1 MSLDGAYLN
10 LIKQELTAK
19 GLIGSRT
26 DKIHQPA
33 RDELVFTFRGF
44 KGGVKVAMSANPSA
58 ARVCITEGI
67 TDNPQSPP
75 MFCMLLRKH
84 LSGGRLIG
92 ISQEGLERVLSFDF
106 ECVNEIGDMVRNRL
120 SVELLGRCSNII
132 LLTDKKGEWRVVDS
146 IKRIGDDVSAVRR
159 ILPGILYEPPP
170 KEDRLDIRLCT
181 AEEAV
186 KRLLLSPGQKLEK
199 CLIKTF
205 EGVSPVLCR
214 EWAYY
219 TARDIDIPCECLEEK
234 DRSERFAFFLN
245 RIKNVLTSGEN
256 GGAKYSVIY
265 EKNGKP
271 VDFTFI
277 STEQYGGGAVQREFS
292 SPSALLDSFFSGRA
306 DAERMKQRSGGL
318 LKSIL
323 AVYNRTAKKIE
334 LQKSELAACSEREV
348 FRVRGD
354 LISANIYR
362 MEKGMNEITVDNYL
376 TGERETIKLDV
387 RLTPSQNAQKYYGE
401 YRKLDTAEKMLAK
414 LIEQEKQE
422 LAYLDSVF
430 DAAARAQTEAELQE
444 IRLELSQWG
453 YLKKGKN
460 KTEKG
465 KNKTAEKAGKPL
477 QPLKYTSK
485 DGFEIW
491 AGRNNLQND
500 RLTLK
505 TAKGEDLWLHTKDI
519 PGSHVI
525 VFAKG
530 REIPDS
536 TVLEAAKIAAF
547 NSKAKGGTKIPVDYT
562 KVKYVKKPNG
572 AKPGMVIFT
581 NNRTV
586 LVDGVLE

>member
-1 MSLDGAYLN
+1 MSLDGAYLS
-10 LIKQELTAK
+10 LIKQELISK
-19 GLIGSRT
+19 GLIGSRV

-33 RDELVFTFRGF
+33 RDELTVTLRGF

-75 MFCMLLRKH
+75 MFCMLMRKH
-84 LSGGRLIG
+84 LNSGRLLD

-106 ECVNEIGDMVRNRL
+106 ECVNEIGDIVRNRL

-132 LLTDKKGEWRVVDS
+132 LLTEKNGEWRVVDS

-159 ILPGILYEPPP
+159 ILPGILYEAPP
-170 KEDRLDIRLCT
+170 KEDRLDFRLCS

-186 KRLLLSPGQKLEK
+186 QRLLQFPRQKLEK
-199 CLIKTF
+199 TLIKTF
-205 EGVSPVLCR
+205 EGVSPILCR

-219 TARDIDIPCECLEEK
+219 TARDIDIPCSCLEEK
-234 DRSERFAFFLN
+234 DRRERFGFFL
-245 RIKNVLTSGEN
+245 KKL
-256 GGAKYSVIY
+256 GGILEKGGDGYYTVSD
-265 EKNGKP
+265 KNGKP
-271 VDFTFI
+271 IDFTFI
-277 STEQYGGGAVQREFS
+277 ATEQYGAGMVQKRFE

-306 DAERMKQRSGGL
+306 NAERMKQRSGDL

-323 AVYNRTAKKIE
+323 AVYNRTAKKLE
-334 LQKSELAACSEREV
+334 LQKGELAACGEREV

-354 LISANIYR
+354 LLSANIYR

-376 TGERETIKLDV
+376 TGEQETIKLDV
-387 RLTPSQNAQKYYGE
+387 RLTPSQNAQKCYGE
-401 YRKLDTAEKMLAK
+401 YRKLDTAEKMLTK

-422 LAYLDSVF
+422 LVYLDSVF
-430 DAAARAQTEAELQE
+430 DAAARAQTDAELQE
-444 IRLELSQWG
+444 IRLELSQSG
-453 YLKKGKN
+453 YLKKGRN
-460 KTEKG
+460 KT
-465 KNKTAEKAGKPL
+465 TDKAVKPL
-477 QPLKYTSK
+477 QPLKFKSK
-485 DGFEIW
+485 DGFDIW
-491 AGRNNLQND
+491 VGRNNIQND
-500 RLTLK
+500 KLTLK
-505 TAKGEDLWLHTKDI
+505 TAKGDDLWLHTKDI

-536 TVLEAAKIAAF
+536 TILEAARLAAS

-562 KVKYVKKPNG
+562 KVRYVKKPNG

-581 NNRTV
+581 NNKTL
-586 LVDGVLE
+586 LVDGDLE

>member
-1 MSLDGAYLN
+1 MSLDGAYLS

-19 GLIGSRT
+19 GLIGSRV

-33 RDELVFTFRGF
+33 RDELTVTLRGF
-44 KGGVKVAMSANPSA
+44 KGGVKIAMSANPSA

-84 LSGGRLIG
+84 LSGGRLLD

-106 ECVNEIGDMVRNRL
+106 ECVNEIGDIVRNRL

-132 LLTDKKGEWRVVDS
+132 LLTEKNGEWRVVDS

-159 ILPGILYEPPP
+159 ILPGILYEAPP
-170 KEDRLDIRLCT
+170 KEDRLDIRSCS
-181 AEEAV
+181 AEEAAG
-186 KRLLLSPGQKLEK
+186 KLLQYPEQKLEK
-199 CLIKTF
+199 TLIKTF
-205 EGVSPVLCR
+205 EGVSPILCR

-219 TARDIDIPCECLEEK
+219 TAKDIDIPCSCLEEK
-234 DRSERFAFFLN
+234 DRRERFGFFL
-245 RIKNVLTSGEN
+245 KKLGGVLEK
-256 GGAKYSVIY
+256 GGDGYYTVSD
-265 EKNGKP
+265 KNGKP
-271 VDFTFI
+271 IDFTFI
-277 STEQYGGGAVQREFS
+277 ATEQYGAAMVQKRFE

-306 DAERMKQRSGGL
+306 NAERMKQRSGDL

-323 AVYNRTAKKIE
+323 AVYNRTAKKLE
-334 LQKSELAACSEREV
+334 LQKGELAACGEREV

-354 LISANIYR
+354 LLSANIYR

-376 TGERETIKLDV
+376 TGEQETIKLDV
-387 RLTPSQNAQKYYGE
+387 RLTPSQNAQKCYGE
-401 YRKLDTAEKMLAK
+401 YRKLDTAEKMLTK

-422 LAYLDSVF
+422 LVYLDSVF
-430 DAAARAQTEAELQE
+430 DAAARAQTDAELQE
-444 IRLELSQWG
+444 IRLELSQSG

-460 KTEKG
+460 KTTD
-465 KNKTAEKAGKPL
+465 KTVKPL
-477 QPLKYTSK
+477 QPLKFKSK
-485 DGFEIW
+485 DGFDIW
-491 AGRNNLQND
+491 VGRNNIQND
-500 RLTLK
+500 KLTLK
-505 TAKGEDLWLHTKDI
+505 TAKGDDLWLHTKDI

-536 TVLEAAKIAAF
+536 TILEAARFAAS

-562 KVKYVKKPNG
+562 KVRYVKKPNG

-581 NNRTV
+581 NNKTL
-586 LVDGVLE
+586 LVDGDL

>member
-10 LIKQELTAK
+10 LIKQELISK
-19 GLIGSRT
+19 GLIGSRV

-33 RDELVFTFRGF
+33 RDELIITLRGF
-44 KGGVKVAMSANPSA
+44 KGGVRVAMSANPSA
-58 ARVCITEGI
+58 ARVCVTEGI
-67 TDNPQSPP
+67 TDNPQTPP
-75 MFCMLLRKH
+75 MFCMLMRKH
-84 LSGGRLIG
+84 LNGGRLLD

-106 ECVNEIGDMVRNRL
+106 ECVSEIGDIVRNRL

-132 LLTDKKGEWRVVDS
+132 LLTEKKGEWRVVDS

-159 ILPGILYEPPP
+159 ILPGILYEAPP
-170 KEDRLDIRLCT
+170 KENRLDLRFCGIDEA
-181 AEEAV
+181 AE
-186 KRLLLSPGQKLEK
+186 RLLQFPEQKLEK
-199 CLIKTF
+199 CLIKVF
-205 EGVSPVLCR
+205 EGVSPILCR

-219 TARDIDIPCECLEEK
+219 TARDIDAPCKCLEEK
-234 DRSERFAFFLN
+234 DRRERFAFFLN
-245 RIKNVLTSGEN
+245 RIRNILTDTEN
-256 GGAKYSVIY
+256 SGAKFSVIY
-265 EKNGKP
+265 EKSGKP
-271 VDFTFI
+271 VDFSFI
-277 STEQYGGGAVQREFS
+277 GAEQYGAGVIQKEFP

-306 DAERMKQRSGGL
+306 AAERMKQRSGDL

-323 AVYNRTAKKIE
+323 AIYNRTAKKLE
-334 LQKSELAACSEREV
+334 LQKGELAACSEREV
-348 FRVRGD
+348 FRVKGD
-354 LISANIYR
+354 LLSANIYR
-362 MEKGMNEITVDNYL
+362 MEKGMNEIAVDNYL
-376 TGERETIKLDV
+376 TGEQETIKLDV

-401 YRKLDTAEKMLAK
+401 YRKLDTAEKMLTK

-422 LAYLDSVF
+422 LVYLDSVF
-430 DAAARAQTEAELQE
+430 DSAARAQTDAELQE
-444 IRLELSQWG
+444 IRLELSQSG
-453 YLKKGKN
+453 YLK
-460 KTEKG
+460 KG

-477 QPLKYTSK
+477 PPLKFMSK

-536 TVLEAAKIAAF
+536 TVLEAAKIAAS

-562 KVKYVKKPNG
+562 KVRYVKKPNG

-581 NNRTV
+581 NNKTV
-586 LVDGVLE
+586 LVDGDL